1 MMVEQDI
8 QELVDSWING
18 NKSHVL
24 EVIESFTKTGAMA
37 LVARMCQALDEYGE
51 SPQGGF
57 ELDYFVRAV
66 ERFADK

>member
-1 MMVEQDI
+1 MMCKQDI

-18 NKSHVL
+18 NKTHVL

-37 LVARMCQALDEYGE
+37 LVARMCKALDEYDDD
-51 SPQGGF
+51 F
-57 ELDYFVRAV
+57 TYHMWDFVATL